1 MDKSRAFQL
10 NLTQTP
16 MTKDDTPQG
25 VTKGIG
31 LLFSQNEL
39 GLREQ
44 FRLRSQPCFGTL
56 RRRWRDHRGDEG
68 YHCYRVCGAVKL
80 DEE

>member
-1 MDKSRAFQL
+1 
-10 NLTQTP
+10 

-31 LLFSQNEL
+31 LLLVRIKATISNL

-44 FRLRSQPCFGTL
+44 LRLRSQPCFGTL
-56 RRRWRDHRGDEG
+56 DGGGGVTVETKDIAIIATGSTLPSKWTKSRCSR
-68 YHCYRVCGAVKL
+68 
-80 DEE
+80 